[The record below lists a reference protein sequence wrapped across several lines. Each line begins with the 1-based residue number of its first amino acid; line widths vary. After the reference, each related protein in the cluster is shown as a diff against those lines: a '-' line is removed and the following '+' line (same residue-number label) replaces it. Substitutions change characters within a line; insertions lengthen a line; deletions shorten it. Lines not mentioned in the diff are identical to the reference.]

1 LKACISA
8 SRTIPIAEA
17 AFRSVIGANPA
28 DLPIEF
34 PIKFE
39 LAVNRTTAKALNIEL
54 PTSILLRANDVIE

>member
-39 LAVNRTTAKALNIEL
+39 LAVRKTAKALNIEL